1 MQTEIAVQLL
11 IYGRLGSD
19 EFPDWISH
27 RVRILDVS
35 AWINLHHKGFIEV
48 MAIGHPILLDALE
61 LACSIGP
68 YSVTVDSITMT
79 PISEP
84 LELQAFRKLS

>member
-1 MQTEIAVQLL
+1 MQTDIAVQLL

-35 AWINLHHKGFIEV
+35 AWINVHDKGFIEV
-48 MAIGHPILLDALE
+48 LAIGHPVILDALE

-68 YSVTVDSITMT
+68 YSVSVDTITST
-79 PISEP
+79 FVSEP
-84 LELQAFRKLS
+84 LELQTFQKLA